1 MIRAIA
7 LDDEP
12 LSLEII
18 ELYSKQCPDLRMEG
32 LFTRQTE
39 ALRHLHNFPVDLIF
53 LDISM
58 PVKNGLEFYKQLE
71 HPPHLIFTTAHPEFA
86 VEGFNVN
93 AVDYLLKPFTLERF
107 QLAVEKASREILS
120 RHQDGREDSILIRA
134 DYKLHRILIKD
145 ILYVEGLDDYIQ
157 IHLRSQPKVVARLTL
172 KNLLER
178 LPAKRFIR
186 IHKSF
191 IISLNNLEK
200 IHSKNV
206 EVAGKLLPIGD
217 SYRSAL
223 DQMIHEEKA

>member
-12 LSLEII
+12 LALEII
-18 ELYSKQCPDLRMEG
+18 ELYSKQCADLRMEG
-32 LFTRQTE
+32 LFTKQTE

-53 LDISM
+53 LDIRM
-58 PVKNGLEFYKQLE
+58 PGKNGLEFYKQLE
-71 HPPHLIFTTAHPEFA
+71 HPYLIFTTAHPEFA
-86 VEGFNVN
+86 VEGFNIN

-107 QLAVEKASREILS
+107 QAAVEKASREIIS
-120 RHQDGREDSILIRA
+120 RHQDGREESILIRA
-134 DYKLHRILIKD
+134 DYKLHRIPIRD

-178 LPAKRFIR
+178 LPAKLFVR

-191 IISLNNLEK
+191 IISINNLEK
-200 IHSKNV
+200 IQSKHV
-206 EVAGKLLPIGD
+206 EVAGKMLPIGD

-223 DQMIHEEKA
+223 EQMIREDKS